1 MLPLP
6 HIIADFELVIDTC
19 HIPLLGLY
27 ISQVRRSGTLPCDAT
42 MIMCHILL
50 NRHFLHK

>member
-27 ISQVRRSGTLPCDAT
+27 ISQVRRSGTFPCDAT
-42 MIMCHILL
+42 MIMRHILL